1 MIALLRAGDWRRP
14 EVLVLV
20 SSAIPS
26 LALATWLVLL
36 NNFAVEE
43 AGFTAVEIGILQ
55 SLREV
60 PGLLGFAAIFLLALA
75 REQRLLY
82 VTLIVLGVGV
92 AVTGLF
98 PSEMGLYVITMLM
111 SLGYHYAAVVRNSLT
126 LQWVAKERT
135 PEIMGRALAAGS
147 AASIVAFGL
156 VWLAFD
162 VFGLSFAWLY
172 ALGGGLTVLL
182 TLFVWVSFPRFPAL
196 VPQRTTVVLRSR
208 YWLFYA
214 LQLLGGARRQIFIV
228 FATFL
233 MVEKFGFTV
242 SGMAA
247 LFLVTAALNVWVAPR
262 VGRFIGAVGE
272 RRALNIEYSGLVV
285 IFAAYALVNSA
296 PLASAL
302 YLLDHLF
309 FALAIAMNTYFQK
322 IADPRDIAATSGV
335 TETMNHIAAVIVPA
349 AFGVLWVVVA
359 PAAVFLAGAALAG
372 ASLVLSL
379 FVPRAPRP
387 GHEVEWSRAAAT
399 TAEVPVTS
407 ARTGGATGGSGTP
420 AE

>member
-1 MIALLRAGDWRRP
+1 MIGLLREGNWRRP

-60 PGLLGFAAIFLLALA
+60 PGLFGFAAIFLLALA

-82 VTLIVLGVGV
+82 LTLLLLGVGV
-92 AVTGLF
+92 GVTGLF
-98 PSEMGLYVITMLM
+98 PSAFGLYAITMLM
-111 SLGYHYAAVVRNSLT
+111 SFGYHYASVVRNSLT

-135 PEIMGRALAAGS
+135 PEIMGRSLAAGS
-147 AASIVAFGL
+147 AASIAAFGL
-156 VWLAFD
+156 VWLAFA
-162 VFGLSFAWLY
+162 VFELSFAWLY

-182 TLFVWVSFPRFPAL
+182 TLLMWAGFPRFPTPT
-196 VPQRTTVVLRSR
+196 PQRTTVVLRSR

-214 LQLLGGARRQIFIV
+214 LQALGGARRQIFIV

-262 VGRFIGAVGE
+262 VGRFIGTVGE
-272 RRALNIEYSGLVV
+272 RRALNIEYGGLIV
-285 IFAAYALVNSA
+285 IFVAYALVESA
-296 PLASAL
+296 TVASAL

-335 TETMNHIAAVIVPA
+335 TETMNHLAAVIVPA
-349 AFGVLWVVVA
+349 AFGVLWVVA
-359 PAAVFLAGAALAG
+359 SPAAVFLAGAGLAG
-372 ASLVLSL
+372 VSLVLSL
-379 FVPRAPRP
+379 YVPRAPRP
-387 GHEVEWSRAAAT
+387 GNEVEG
-399 TAEVPVTS
+399 VTS
-407 ARTGGATGGSGTP
+407 AAPPSPPR
-420 AE
+420 